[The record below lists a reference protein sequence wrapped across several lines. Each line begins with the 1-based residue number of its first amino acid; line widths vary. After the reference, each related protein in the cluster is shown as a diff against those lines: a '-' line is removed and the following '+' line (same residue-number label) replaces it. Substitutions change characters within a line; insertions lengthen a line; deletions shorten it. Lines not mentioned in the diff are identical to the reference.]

1 MMYFEFGKRE
11 LTPSREQQQQNQQS
25 SVLKLPRK
33 NEIFSYVPLVKF
45 LKKDEEHQQ
54 QQSPSTSKKAQENIL
69 KTSEISD
76 SKNSNAVS
84 KLKTIFIKKNVSQ
97 PKPAENIK
105 AS

>member
-11 LTPSREQQQQNQQS
+11 LTPSHEQQNQQS

-33 NEIFSYVPLVKF
+33 NEIFSF

-54 QQSPSTSKKAQENIL
+54 HQQQQPPSTSKKAQENIL
-69 KTSEISD
+69 KTSETPD
-76 SKNSNAVS
+76 SKNANAVS
-84 KLKTIFIKKNVSQ
+84 KLKTIYIKENVSQ
-97 PKPAENIK
+97 PKSFENIK

>member
-11 LTPSREQQQQNQQS
+11 LTPSHEQQNQQS

-33 NEIFSYVPLVKF
+33 NEILSYVPLVKF

-54 QQSPSTSKKAQENIL
+54 QQPASTSKRAQGNIL
-69 KTSEISD
+69 KTSEVSD
-76 SKNSNAVS
+76 SKNANAVS

-97 PKPAENIK
+97 PKSFENIK